1 MIHDLATPMGMG
13 WGTHDF
19 SCWDS
24 THCVNLLLS
33 TGTALAACIHV
44 CRVIFRSKEASN
56 CRLVCTLTER
66 CYILPSLVACLSESE
81 GVRASMGPSSRG
93 RLENSNKS
101 RTQYTSHPF
110 LALCVVLHKSSSTE
124 RGSCR
129 TSTATICS
137 LLHTGISRRIL
148 VGHNVPLLLY

>member
-1 MIHDLATPMGMG
+1 MPDLATPMGMG
-13 WGTHDF
+13 RGTHDF

-24 THCVNLLLS
+24 THCVNLYYLRA
-33 TGTALAACIHV
+33 ALAACIYV

-81 GVRASMGPSSRG
+81 GARASTGPSSRG

-101 RTQYTSHPF
+101 RYVNT
-110 LALCVVLHKSSSTE
+110 
-124 RGSCR
+124 
-129 TSTATICS
+129 
-137 LLHTGISRRIL
+137 
-148 VGHNVPLLLY
+148 